1 MNKFDIYCFT
11 SRKYNLLDKFPKNII
26 PVGLGEN
33 NYPQNYLHEKNGEN
47 LSKYNKYFAEMSGI
61 YWVFKNRLKIY
72 DDDDYLG
79 FCHYR
84 RLWLNNLYPKDHK
97 EYSNIY
103 TKLLSN
109 RKYLDNNTCN
119 TFLLDPTKLKNENI
133 YDHFVNNH
141 GQQLLDELPNL
152 IEPELYKSFLKY
164 TKKNE
169 FSACNMFIT
178 KPKIFDEYCKF
189 IFPLLNKILFFC
201 LENNLCHG
209 INIKLPAF
217 FIERFTS
224 FWFHHYTKP
233 SYLSYAQLGSFF
245 TSDVS
250 NKFVN
255 TLKTPFS
262 FLFYPTS
269 LDI

>member
-1 MNKFDIYCFT
+1 MKKLDIYCFT
-11 SRKYNLLDKFPKNII
+11 SKKYHFLDHLPNNII
-26 PVGLGEN
+26 PVGLGETKFPDH
-33 NYPQNYLHEKNGEN
+33 YISESKGIN
-47 LSKYNKYFAEMSGI
+47 LSKHNKYYAEMSGI
-61 YWVFKNRLKIY
+61 YWVYKNKLQYYNENDLI
-72 DDDDYLG
+72 G

-84 RLWLNNLYPKDHK
+84 RLWLNDCYIKNHNQISSIFSKILHSH
-97 EYSNIY
+97 EQ
-103 TKLLSN
+103 
-109 RKYLDNNTCN
+109 LDNKSAE

-141 GQQLLDELPNL
+141 GNIL
-152 IEPELYKSFLKY
+152 IEQISNFLEPDLYKAFLEYMQKR
-164 TKKNE
+164 E

-178 KPKIFDEYCKF
+178 KPKQFNDYCEF
-189 IFPLLNKILFFC
+189 IFPLLEKILIFC
-201 LENNLCHG
+201 LEKDLCKG
-209 INIKLPAF
+209 NNIKLPAY

-224 FWFHHYTKP
+224 FWFHHYTKI

-245 TSDVS
+245 TSNIS
-250 NKFVN
+250 NKFIN